1 MYQLKLCVLLIFLSQ
16 LIGIVTIAQTTSSPS
31 QVLAQRVFER
41 ITGVKIQLSDSRVL
55 EMSRLFQQGKPKTA
69 VQIALRDPQ
78 FTNVRARNFAVQLSN
93 KSGVVNKPLDDM
105 SALITGIIRDNIDFR
120 KILTADFQYQIV
132 GGGSENSFFD
142 LFLKNGFAE
151 YEGDR
156 LYLEPASIQ
165 RRFFDL
171 HTQLVKKNDF
181 HTVVY
186 VDIVDAKLAAA
197 KENLAERKQSLNSSL
212 HIEKM
217 PEFAGLFTTRGF
229 GESNYSGGTN
239 RRPVEYV
246 VKQFLCSSMSEIAN
260 NQVSDYYVGK
270 DVSRFPG
277 GDRNAY
283 ITNCKSCHTIMDSW
297 RGAFAKIDYSGM
309 RVPNG
314 EFVQGIT
321 HGDIYRQVRFNSY
334 LNMRN
339 FWKQKNTSKTID
351 TSKYVITSD
360 SNQDDKFPMDLYF
373 RLEIAT
379 YNSSRF
385 NTSNGVVLKM
395 TPSSNEQGYTLTD
408 NTFVNLASDKYGWR
422 GPYSQGGKGLN
433 QFGQMIA
440 DSKAFSQCMVS
451 KIFKEVCYRDLKLQ
465 PARHDYWTSRFENI
479 NYQMRTLIGE
489 MVIHPDCG
497 LISEGQK

>member
-1 MYQLKLCVLLIFLSQ
+1 MYQLRLCVLLIFLSQ
-16 LIGIVTIAQTTSSPS
+16 LIGIVTIAQTINSPS

-55 EMSRLFQQGKPKTA
+55 EMSQFFQQGKPKAA

-93 KSGVVNKPLDDM
+93 KSGAVNKPLDDM

-120 KILTADFQYQIV
+120 KILTADFHYQIA
-132 GGGSENSFFD
+132 GGGSEDSYYD
-142 LFLKNGFAE
+142 LLLNNGFAE

-156 LYLEPASIQ
+156 LKLEPQTNS

-171 HTQLVKKNDF
+171 HTALVKKNDF
-181 HTVVY
+181 YTFVY
-186 VDIVDAKLAAA
+186 IDRIDADIAA
-197 KENLAERKQSLNSSL
+197 KTADLADRKNKLRATYHL
-212 HIEKM
+212 EKM
-217 PEFAGLFTTRGF
+217 PENAGVFTTRAF
-229 GESNYSGGTN
+229 GLANYAGGTN

-277 GDRNAY
+277 GDRNTY

-297 RGAFAKIDYSGM
+297 RGAFAKIEFSGI
-309 RVPNG
+309 RVASG
-314 EFVQGIT
+314 EYAQGIA

-334 LNMRN
+334 LNIRD
-339 FWKQKNTSKTID
+339 FWKKQNSSKTID
-351 TSKYVITSD
+351 TANYVINSK
-360 SNQDDKFPMDLYF
+360 SNVDDTVPLDLYF
-373 RLEIAT
+373 RNEVAT
-379 YNSSRF
+379 FSTYRF

-395 TPSSNEQGYTLTD
+395 TPSGGDYGYTQID
-408 NTFVNLASDKYGWR
+408 NDFVNLASTKYGWR
-422 GPYSQGGKGLN
+422 GPFSQGGKGLN

-440 DSKAFSQCMVS
+440 DSKAFSKCIVS

-479 NYQMRTLIGE
+479 NYQMRSLIGE
-489 MVIHPDCG
+489 IAIHPDCG
-497 LISEGQK
+497 LTMGGQ